1 MAAPQ
6 YIRGNVNEVKA
17 TIATAKAVDAGD
29 LVGMSSGT
37 LVKAEDQT
45 WDTDLATTQAAFV
58 ALFLGASMQS
68 KTSTTNARVFG
79 NSEDNVITVATSGEY
94 EYDCASA
101 TFEVGGLVGPAKD
114 TGNAL
119 LSDKVVTV
127 STEAAAIGRVV
138 ERGTSITRVKVR
150 LLSKLCPLAR
160 QS

>member
-1 MAAPQ
+1 MAVPK
-6 YIRGNVNEVKA
+6 YIHGEVCPVKV

-37 LVKAEDQT
+37 LVKAEDT
-45 WDTDLATTQAAFV
+45 AWDTDLATTQEAFI
-58 ALFLGASMQS
+58 ALFLGVSMQD

-79 NSEDNVITVATSGEY
+79 NSEDNTIVAATAGVY
-94 EYDCASA
+94 EFDCASA
-101 TFEVGGLVGPAKD
+101 TFEVGDLVGPAKD

-119 LSDKVVTV
+119 LSDKVVAV
-127 STEAAAIGRVV
+127 ASEARAIGRVY

-150 LLSKLCPLAR
+150 LLSKLMPAAR